1 MSAGLVGEL
10 RSGRPPIAL
19 AQDGAGSI
27 TMRVQVAEMWDAVR
41 VIARPDAIV
50 GEVKQKVVAEFFPGH
65 QYADD
70 FVLKLRGWEML
81 DEGLSLSQAGVVD
94 GAIVLLA
101 YRRRRPVR

>member
-1 MSAGLVGEL
+1 VSAALVGEL

-19 AQDGAGSI
+19 AQEGAGSI
-27 TMRVQVAEMWDAVR
+27 TLRVQVAEMWDAVR
-41 VIARPDAIV
+41 VVARPEAIV
-50 GEVKQKVVAEFFPGH
+50 AEVKQKVVAEFFPGH

-81 DEGLSLSQAGVVD
+81 DEAQSLSKAGVID